1 MSLQAPCPDP
11 NPNCNS
17 NAIPLTAV
25 AVYVCSLVRLF
36 RLCYHM
42 ARKRF
47 ASGEDGALSSG
58 GEGHRLAQPVL
69 AGRPQAGGAVPE
81 GACFAGT
88 EMRHTG
94 ARPPVRSY
102 TRCQYKIVQQWV
114 PRFKSA
120 QDKTIRDL
128 GAVESACHAYT
139 KNYVFP
145 TTDKSNA

>member
-1 MSLQAPCPDP
+1 MVRSPQVVRDIDWLNQCWPDD
-11 NPNCNS
+11 
-17 NAIPLTAV
+17 
-25 AVYVCSLVRLF
+25 
-36 RLCYHM
+36 
-42 ARKRF
+42 RKQ
-47 ASGEDGALSSG
+47 
-58 GEGHRLAQPVL
+58 EGQFPKVL
-69 AGRPQAGGAVPE
+69 ALPE
-81 GACFAGT
+81 QKCVT
-88 EMRHTG
+88 RG